1 MFNIEKKKKNHQDIV
16 VLNYKKNKDDNIH
29 KNEAKQKSDT
39 QTNEYWKI
47 CGLSKSLKYV
57 IHCIIIG

>member
-1 MFNIEKKKKNHQDIV
+1 MFNIEKKKNHQDIV

-39 QTNEYWKI
+39 QTNEY
-47 CGLSKSLKYV
+47 
-57 IHCIIIG
+57 